1 MDVEF
6 SDDEMLVIVD
16 GIDYKAIPIP
26 KKEESFDCNG
36 CDFARKFEQCIN
48 KCSPRTRKDKKDVV
62 WKKLEYDE

>member
-6 SDDEMLVIVD
+6 SDDEMLVNVD
-16 GIDYKAIPIP
+16 GTDYIAIPIH
-26 KKEESFDCNG
+26 KEGSYDCIG